1 MHRVLHDDTI
11 DDNDPGEGWSCCDEC
26 KSEIALTVQDLTLG
40 TQVEGNAG
48 TDLGQ
53 RRGRAY
59 LSAFAENRLAVAG
72 LVVIVGLL
80 LFCFVGP
87 LLYHTNQVTTR
98 LAMENLPPGRG
109 RPLGTDNVGY
119 DVLGRLMVGGQTSL
133 EVAFGAAAF
142 ALVLGVIWGAVA
154 GYFGGFLDS
163 LMMRIVDAFL
173 AIPVLF
179 LVLFLAT
186 VWRPNVLMLI
196 LVVGL
201 VSWLIPARLVRGET
215 LSLRTREY
223 VQAAKTMG
231 VRSPTIIYRHI
242 VTNSIGTIMVN
253 ATFQIADAILLV
265 AALSFLGLGIP
276 PPAANWGSML
286 SDGLNFVYSG
296 YWWLIYPAGIAIVVT
311 VVAFN
316 LVGDG
321 LSDAL
326 GVTRRRR

>member
-1 MHRVLHDDTI
+1 
-11 DDNDPGEGWSCCDEC
+11 
-26 KSEIALTVQDLTLG
+26 
-40 TQVEGNAG
+40 
-48 TDLGQ
+48 
-53 RRGRAY
+53 
-59 LSAFAENRLAVAG
+59 
-72 LVVIVGLL
+72 
-80 LFCFVGP
+80 
-87 LLYHTNQVTTR
+87 
-98 LAMENLPPGRG
+98 
-109 RPLGTDNVGY
+109 
-119 DVLGRLMVGGQTSL
+119 
-133 EVAFGAAAF
+133 
-142 ALVLGVIWGAVA
+142 
-154 GYFGGFLDS
+154 
-163 LMMRIVDAFL
+163 MMRIVDAFL

-179 LVLFLAT
+179 LLLFLAT
-186 VWRPNVLMLI
+186 VWRPSVLMLI

-201 VSWLIPARLVRGET
+201 VSWLIPARLARGET

-231 VRSPTIIYRHI
+231 VRTPTIIYRHI

-296 YWWLIYPAGIAIVVT
+296 YWWLIYPAGIAIVLT

-321 LSDAL
+321 MRDAL
-326 GVTRRRR
+326 GLGRRSG

>member
-1 MHRVLHDDTI
+1 MLP
-11 DDNDPGEGWSCCDEC
+11 NLAFDETAMTVQ
-26 KSEIALTVQDLTLG
+26 EIAL
-40 TQVEGNAG
+40 AG
-48 TDLGQ
+48 QREAADSAPPVG
-53 RRGRAY
+53 RRGRTF
-59 LSAFAENRLAVAG
+59 LTAFAENRLAVIGAV
-72 LVVIVGLL
+72 LIFALL
-80 LFCFVGP
+80 FFCFVGP
-87 LLYHTNQVTTR
+87 HLYHTNQVTTR
-98 LAMENLPPGRG
+98 LAMENLPPGPG

-142 ALVLGVIWGAVA
+142 AVLLGVVWGAVA

-173 AIPVLF
+173 SIPVLF
-179 LVLFLAT
+179 LLLFLAT
-186 VWRPNVLMLI
+186 VWRPSVLMLI

-242 VTNSIGTIMVN
+242 ITNSIGTIMVN

-296 YWWLIYPAGIAIVVT
+296 YWWLIYPAGIAIVLT
-311 VVAFN
+311 VIAFN

-326 GVTRRRR
+326 GVTRRRQ